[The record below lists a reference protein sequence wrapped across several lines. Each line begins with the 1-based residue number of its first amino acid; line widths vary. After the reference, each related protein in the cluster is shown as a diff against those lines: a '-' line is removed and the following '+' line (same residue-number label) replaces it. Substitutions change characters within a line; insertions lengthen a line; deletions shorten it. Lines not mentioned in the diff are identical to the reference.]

1 MIFPIRAALLFLA
14 LIVETAIAANPALA
28 HRFNVA
34 IVIPLSGGAASQG
47 QQFLNGFMLATTERD
62 SHPDQESD
70 GHLGG
75 LDVYVTVIDG
85 TGNPAAEIEGMS
97 AQGKI
102 DIVAVFGPQTT
113 RSRVESLLEGK
124 GIALLPPGRSPFS
137 NSGLIAVAGFISTYE
152 MEYGVKPSSDAA
164 QGYNAARRVDKAV
177 RDQGGVDD
185 TASLLRSF
193 RDTTQEFTW

>member
-1 MIFPIRAALLFLA
+1 MTFPVRAVLLFLA
-14 LIVETAIAANPALA
+14 LIVETAIAADPALA

-34 IVIPLSGGAASQG
+34 LVIPMSGGASSQG
-47 QQFLNGFMLATTERD
+47 QQILNGFMLSTTERD

-85 TGNPAAEIEGMS
+85 MGNPTADIEGMS
-97 AQGKI
+97 VEDKMAN
-102 DIVAVFGPQTT
+102 VAIFGSKTT

-124 GIALLPPGRSPFS
+124 GIALLLPGRSPFS
-137 NSGLIAVAGFISTYE
+137 DSGLIAVAGFTSAYE
-152 MEYGVKPSSDAA
+152 KEYGVKPSSDAA
-164 QGYNAARRVDKAV
+164 QGYNAARRIDRAV
-177 RDQGGVDD
+177 RDQGGVDN